1 MNIGIPKETK
11 SRELR
16 VALSP
21 EVVKSLTAAG
31 FKIVVE
37 KDAGAG
43 SNFSDELYQTA
54 GATIESDVKNIYA
67 NSDTILRVN
76 APVPAEISMMKK
88 GAVLISFMWASTHP
102 ELVAPLRPWLAPG

>member
-21 EVVKSLTAAG
+21 EVVKSLTASG

-37 KDAGAG
+37 KDAGTG
-43 SNFSDELYQTA
+43 SNFSDEMYMTA
-54 GATIESDVKNIYA
+54 GATIESDGKNIYA
-67 NSDTILRVN
+67 NSDAILMIN
-76 APVPAEISMMKK
+76 APLPSEISTMKH
-88 GAVLISFMWASTHP
+88 VVVFISPT
-102 ELVAPLRPWLAPG
+102 LAATPPVFIEAC